1 MTIYAYVR
9 VSDADKQNASTQ
21 KNRIKDYAIEHA
33 LIINDWQSFEASGSK
48 TDRNFRGITALLD
61 QLKSGDHI
69 LVSDVDRLGRTSI
82 SDIVEIITRIINTGA
97 TLHLCYSGNT
107 IGPNDVNDLAK
118 IFMSLG
124 EAYAAVKGAQ
134 ERSHK
139 ATAAAARR
147 KHEGLPNGRK
157 KGAFVASLLDGHES
171 DIVRYKAEGL
181 SEYTI
186 AKQLEVARSTLRRW
200 IEQRTTIIEQAKAKE
215 LWNPGISITQLKKRL
230 NAAL

>member
-1 MTIYAYVR
+1 MTIYAYLR

-21 KNRIKDYAIEHA
+21 KQRIKDYAIEHQ

-48 TDRNFRGITALLD
+48 TDRHFRGITALLD
-61 QLKSGDHI
+61 QLQPGDHI

-118 IFMSLG
+118 IFITLG

-134 ERSHK
+134 ERSQK
-139 ATAAAARR
+139 ATAAATRR

-157 KGAFVASLLDGHES
+157 TGSFVASKLDAHES

-181 SEYTI
+181 SEYTM
-186 AKQLEVARSTLRRW
+186 AEQLQVDRSTLRRW
-200 IEQRTTIIEQAKAKE
+200 IDQRTNIITRAKE
-215 LWNPGISITQLKKRL
+215 LGLWSPGISIAVLKKQL
-230 NAAL
+230 NAVK